1 MGSNTKSRTVATAII
16 FGALGVVLGVGMMS
30 YAMYSS
36 LQARVGCPPIESAG
50 RAMLAVGGLIV
61 TVGSALAAMNHV
73 VDKIGPK
80 P

>member
-1 MGSNTKSRTVATAII
+1 MPTNTKTRTIATAII

-30 YAMYSS
+30 YSLHSS
-36 LQARVGCPPIESAG
+36 LQSRVGCPPIESAG
-50 RAMLAVGGLIV
+50 RAMLAVGGLLV
-61 TVGSALAAMNHV
+61 TIGSAVATMNHV